1 MRKAPCI
8 TRQDDCKRPTH
19 SPGGAGTAIIPPLP
33 GEIKRRNCEME
44 TMKIDNREYPVLG
57 TIAVNG
63 QPVPLL
69 NIRMMSDERERELM
83 RKGAAV

>member
-1 MRKAPCI
+1 
-8 TRQDDCKRPTH
+8 
-19 SPGGAGTAIIPPLP
+19 
-33 GEIKRRNCEME
+33 ME

-83 RKGAAV
+83 RRGAAV

>member
-1 MRKAPCI
+1 
-8 TRQDDCKRPTH
+8 
-19 SPGGAGTAIIPPLP
+19 
-33 GEIKRRNCEME
+33 ME

-69 NIRMMSDERERELM
+69 AIRMMSDERERELM
-83 RKGAAV
+83 RKGATA